1 MACDGDSDTYL
12 KRIQAETLRNK
23 HKRACIDQEPHSP
36 AGSPASSSP
45 ETGFEEHAGKV
56 SSSEL
61 GCTSTDLANFETLTL
76 NDTPHTLES
85 ADRVVMHADAV
96 DGAVL
101 DSTLA
106 EPPAHEKQK
115 PRREIPRKYWPPKYE
130 GDIKFAEEQARKQAE
145 SIQERGHYISSKE
158 ELAQNGNRWMTEEA
172 MVAFRRY
179 IESEDDLKG
188 VEYEFDELL
197 HQCFNVEHYL
207 KICHHFTF
215 TVKIKKHGSAD
226 WTSVMYFAE
235 VRGVFMIK
243 DYFCYPLDPDENGQ
257 CYVCQNQGMHELRH
271 PSVGIFGCGKEDASF
286 PYYCEESDSDEYHPK
301 MEWSESDDDMS

>member
-1 MACDGDSDTYL
+1 MAGDGDSDTYL
-12 KRIQAETLRNK
+12 KRTQAEILR
-23 HKRACIDQEPHSP
+23 IEHSP
-36 AGSPASSSP
+36 AGPPASSSP
-45 ETGFEEHAGKV
+45 ETGVEEHAGKA
-56 SSSEL
+56 SSGEP
-61 GCTSTDLANFETLTL
+61 GCTSMDLANFETLTL
-76 NDTPHTLES
+76 NDTPHTRES

-101 DSTLA
+101 DSAIA
-106 EPPAHEKQK
+106 ESPAHEKQK

-145 SIQERGHYISSKE
+145 SIQARGHYTSSKE
-158 ELAQNGNRWMTEEA
+158 ELAQNANRWMIEEA

-207 KICHHFTF
+207 KTCHHFTF

-235 VRGVFMIK
+235 VRGIFMIK
-243 DYFCYPLDPDENGQ
+243 HYFCYPLDPDENGQ
-257 CYVCQNQGMHELRH
+257 CYACQNQGMHGLRH
-271 PSVGIFGCGKEDASF
+271 PSVGIFDCGKEDASF
-286 PYYCEESDSDEYHPK
+286 PYYCEEESDSDEYHPK

>member
-1 MACDGDSDTYL
+1 
-12 KRIQAETLRNK
+12 
-23 HKRACIDQEPHSP
+23 
-36 AGSPASSSP
+36 
-45 ETGFEEHAGKV
+45 
-56 SSSEL
+56 
-61 GCTSTDLANFETLTL
+61 
-76 NDTPHTLES
+76 
-85 ADRVVMHADAV
+85 MHADAV
-96 DGAVL
+96 DGAIL

-106 EPPAHEKQK
+106 EPPAHEKEK

-145 SIQERGHYISSKE
+145 SIQERGHYTSSKE
-158 ELAQNGNRWMTEEA
+158 ELAQNANRWMTEEA
-172 MVAFRRY
+172 MVAFRKY

-207 KICHHFTF
+207 KTCHHFTF

-226 WTSVMYFAE
+226 WTSVMYFTE
-235 VRGVFMIK
+235 VRGIFMIK

-257 CYVCQNQGMHELRH
+257 CYACQNQGMHELRH
-271 PSVGIFGCGKEDASF
+271 PSVGIFDCGKEDASF